1 MSKDA
6 TLQYMFKNLPPK
18 DWTLATY
25 VSINWC
31 GEKTV
36 DEVVNDGE
44 LAADLPEELYP
55 EPVTEVIQ

>member
-1 MSKDA
+1 MSDS
-6 TLQYMFKNLPPK
+6 TLDWMFKNLPRK

-25 VSINWC
+25 VSINWM

-44 LAADLPEELYP
+44 LAAELPEELYP
-55 EPVTEVIQ
+55 EPATRIVQ